1 MKNNGEKDSAPQR
14 KHSASGSAPA
24 GALAPYAEE
33 AASKVAALTLDE
45 KISLCSGKDF
55 RLSQSIER
63 AGIPSFMLTN
73 GPHGLRKRRS
83 DSGHQMDIDDIKPA
97 TCFPTGSALACS
109 WDVDLLHAVGVAL
122 GEKCRAED
130 VSVLLG
136 PGMNIKRH
144 PLCGR
149 NFEYFSEDP
158 LLSGELA
165 AAMTC
170 GVQSMGVGVCL
181 KHYAA
186 NNQEFNRMVIDTIV
200 DPRAL
205 HEIYLR
211 GFEIA
216 VKKSRPWVVMSA
228 YNQINGQF
236 CSENAHLLT
245 EMLRE
250 RWGFEGF
257 ALTDSGAANDRVAGL
272 LAGEDLEMPSS
283 RGANDRRIA
292 SAVRAGKL
300 PEATI
305 ERSAERVVA
314 LALHARQ
321 MRERPVTADDERHHQ
336 LAREAAAASAVLLK
350 NDGGL
355 LPLKA
360 DQKVAVIGAFA
371 KSPRYQGSG
380 SSQVTPTRLDDA
392 WRCIEEAV
400 PPGQLSFA
408 PGYRV
413 DAGAG
418 DAEENQAMREQ
429 AVEHAAAADV
439 AVVFA
444 GLPPSYESEGFDRDH
459 MRMPPEQLALIDAV
473 CAANERTVVVLQN
486 GSAVEMPW
494 VGKAAAILECFL
506 AGQAGGGAVA
516 DLLFGRANP
525 SGKLAETF
533 ALHASDHPSDSWFAE
548 NMPGNGKQVQYREGL
563 SVGYRHFNT
572 AGAEVLFPFGH
583 GLSYSAFTYSDL
595 ALSSAAIAAGE
606 PLSLTFNLRN
616 DSDVAGSEVVQL
628 YVSPRRAP
636 VWRPAHELK
645 AFRKVALAPGESQS
659 VSIELDRSAFERYC
673 DEAGEWTVATGEF
686 ELQLGASSRDIRLA
700 ATVRLQGDARPGPAE
715 GSPPGYRTAS
725 RQAYQPPERD
735 GASWRLSDERFADML
750 GRPVP
755 PAKRARP
762 FDENST
768 FGDIASTWL
777 GRKIRQRAEKT
788 MAETVSADESA
799 SGDPAFLPWNQMHV
813 RKILDGS
820 PLRGMVLFGNGKV
833 GFKTLEVMIAWM
845 NGRYLKA
852 LSRMLRK

>member
-1 MKNNGEKDSAPQR
+1 MNAAVSNALQR
-14 KHSASGSAPA
+14 HAQNAKA
-24 GALAPYAEE
+24 
-33 AASKVAALTLDE
+33 KVAELTLDE
-45 KISLCSGKDF
+45 KASLCSGGDF
-55 RLSQSIER
+55 WLSQSIER
-63 AGIPSFMLTN
+63 AGIHSFMLTD
-73 GPHGLRKRRS
+73 GPHGLRKHPG
-83 DSGHQMDIDDIKPA
+83 DGNQLDISKSVPA
-97 TCFPTGSALACS
+97 TCFPTAAALACS

-130 VSVLLG
+130 VGVLLG

-165 AAMTC
+165 AAIVN
-170 GVQSMGVGVCL
+170 GIQSAGVGASL
-181 KHYAA
+181 KHFAA
-186 NNQEFNRMVIDTIV
+186 NNQEFNRMVIDTVV
-200 DPRAL
+200 DPIAL

-216 VKKSRPWVVMSA
+216 VKKSQPWTVMSA
-228 YNQINGQF
+228 YNQLNGQF

-250 RWGFEGF
+250 RWGFEG
-257 ALTDSGAANDRVAGL
+257 LVVTDWGAANDRVAGL

-292 SAVRAGKL
+292 SAVRAGTL
-300 PEATI
+300 PEATL

-314 LALHARQ
+314 LALHASE
-321 MRERPVTADDERHHQ
+321 MREQATEIDEERHHQ

-360 DQKVAVIGAFA
+360 DQRIAVIGAFA

-380 SSQVTPTRLDDA
+380 SSQVAPTRLDDA

-413 DAGAG
+413 DADAG
-418 DAEENQAMREQ
+418 DAGALREQ

-459 MRMPPEQLALIDAV
+459 MRMPVEQLALIDAV

-533 ALHASDHPSDSWFAE
+533 ALHAGDHPSDAWFAE
-548 NMPGNGKQVQYREGL
+548 NMPGDGKQVQYREGL

-595 ALSSAAIAAGE
+595 ALSSEAIAAGE
-606 PLSLTFNLRN
+606 PLSLTFKLRN

-628 YVSPRRAP
+628 YVSPRRPP

-645 AFRKVALAPGESQS
+645 AFRKLALAPGEARS

-673 DEAGEWTVATGEF
+673 DEAGEWTAAPGEF

-700 ATVRLQGDARPGPAE
+700 ATVRLQGEDRPGPAE

-735 GASWRLSDERFADML
+735 GESWRLSDERFADML

-762 FDENST
+762 FDENSA

-777 GRKIRQRAEKT
+777 GRKIRQATEREMKKT
-788 MAETVSADESA
+788 F
-799 SGDPAFLPWNQMHV
+799 SGNEGGDGQALPWDDERL
-813 RKILDGS
+813 RKIVDGT
-820 PLRGMVLFGNGKV
+820 PLRTLVLFGNGAL
-833 GFKTLEVMIAWM
+833 GFKSLEVMIAWM

-852 LSRMLRK
+852 LARMLRK